1 MMKIET
7 SDSTPAVSLRAEDQ
21 TEIVELYKKLQRSG
35 RAQLVSPEG
44 EARALPDSLYQF
56 LVELLAVLREA
67 RCVTIVE
74 NQAKLT
80 TVEAAALLGVSRQ
93 FLVNLLEN
101 NEIPFHRVGTRR
113 RIYAADLLAY
123 KGQRDRMRSKLIRD
137 LAAAEDAEGLYDR
150 QPSDG
155 D

>member
-1 MMKIET
+1 MNT
-7 SDSTPAVSLRAEDQ
+7 DVPNSAPAVPLRAEDQ
-21 TEIVELYKKLQRSG
+21 EEIIALYGRLQRSG

-44 EARALPDSLYQF
+44 KARALPDSLYQF

-67 RCVTIVE
+67 KCVTIVE

-93 FLVNLLEN
+93 FLVNLLEK
-101 NEIPFHRVGTRR
+101 NEIPFHRVGTHR
-113 RIYAADLLAY
+113 RIYAADLMAY
-123 KGQRDRMRSKLIRD
+123 KGRRDRERSQLIRE

-150 QPSDG
+150 QPTDG

>member
-1 MMKIET
+1 MKT
-7 SDSTPAVSLRAEDQ
+7 DAPKSAPAVPLRVEDQ
-21 TEIVELYKKLQRSG
+21 KELIALYGKLRRSG

-44 EARALPDSLYQF
+44 KAQALPDSLYQF
-56 LVELLAVLREA
+56 LVELLTVLGEA
-67 RCVTIVE
+67 KCVTIVE

-101 NEIPFHRVGTRR
+101 NEIPFHRVGTHRR
-113 RIYAADLLAY
+113 VYAADLMAY
-123 KGQRDRMRSKLIRD
+123 KGQRDRKRSQLIRD

-150 QPSDG
+150 QPTDG
-155 D
+155 N

>member
-1 MMKIET
+1 MKIET